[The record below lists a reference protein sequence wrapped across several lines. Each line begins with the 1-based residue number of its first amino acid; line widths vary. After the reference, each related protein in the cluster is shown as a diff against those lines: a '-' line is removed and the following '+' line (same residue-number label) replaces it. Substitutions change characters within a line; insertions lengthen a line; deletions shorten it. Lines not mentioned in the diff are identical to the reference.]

1 MCLAIPGRVVK
12 LKDMM
17 MAEVEI
23 GGVTREVSLSL
34 LPEAQEGDYVLV
46 HTGFAIEKIDEKEA
60 EETMKLLN
68 QMIGEQE

>member
-34 LPEAQEGDYVLV
+34 LPEAQVGDYVLV

-60 EETMKLLN
+60 EETAKLLR
-68 QMIGEQE
+68 QMIGEEE